1 MKASSVSASSG
12 DGVVSRVSMPK
23 LDTGASKG
31 ANMTN
36 MSSSRQA
43 QAKRS
48 PRAYG
53 GGGGGGGGSGAGG
66 GGAQAKSSP
75 RISPRTG
82 AATLE
87 EAVAT
92 VVLLAEPEN
101 GSAPIVSQ
109 QAQYVEMKRP
119 KTNLSKKCV
128 ALRRCFQPFTS
139 RSPPHHRTTIT
150 TITVLP
156 QGTLAT

>member
-1 MKASSVSASSG
+1 MKASSVSASGG

-53 GGGGGGGGSGAGG
+53 GGGGGGSGAGG
-66 GGAQAKSSP
+66 GGAQAKKSP

-92 VVLLAEPEN
+92 VVLLAE
-101 GSAPIVSQ
+101 
-109 QAQYVEMKRP
+109 MR
-119 KTNLSKKCV
+119 
-128 ALRRCFQPFTS
+128 
-139 RSPPHHRTTIT
+139 
-150 TITVLP
+150 
-156 QGTLAT
+156 